1 MIPGPSTAMIDG
13 DARRREFYSSRDRDG
28 RSKVSASEL
37 EAVTGGAMNRM
48 IDHLVDR
55 KAVLTKLFRT
65 VDTDQSG
72 EIDSVELGNALNTLG
87 LKLSRQEL
95 RAIMN
100 RLDSDG
106 NGSIDLK
113 EFIEHF
119 KAERARRFE
128 GHIPELKAAKMQLVQ
143 KLRDHTASMVAQ
155 KDGLYITLTQIEA
168 LQRTGDLSTMEVAAL
183 RRKIGDMVKRGMVL
197 DSGEVRELRR
207 TARRCASLPE
217 PAIHPRVRRDGR
229 YELPGPR
236 MGPAQR
242 TTRRLSSAERRE
254 RDLHRKEEEEILRIQ
269 RKTQKKHR
277 AVAGRRKHAMTFND
291 EVAARNKSIEE
302 MRARSTP
309 PVMQQPLA
317 PMVHVS
323 GSAAQV
329 GLTVTEPTRRQRGA
343 RWVERDGKYVW
354 QRVGVSGADQTVA
367 ESVEQGLQRD
377 LVGKQVEK
385 MWLAQ
390 GTDMTRSGADM
401 VRTLTRPSIYVA

>member
-1 MIPGPSTAMIDG
+1 MIPGSSTAMVNG
-13 DARRREFYSSRDRDG
+13 DARRQEFLSSREREG
-28 RSKVSASEL
+28 WSNASASDL
-37 EAVTGGAMNRM
+37 DAATTGAMNRM

-55 KAVLTKLFRT
+55 KAVLTKLFYA

-72 EIDSVELGNALNTLG
+72 AIDANELGNALNSLG
-87 LKLSRQEL
+87 LKLSPQEL
-95 RAIMN
+95 RAIMM

-106 NGSIDLK
+106 NGSIDLQ

-119 KAERARRFE
+119 KIERARRFD

-155 KDGLYITLTQIEA
+155 KDGLYVTLTQIEA
-168 LQRTGDLSTMEVAAL
+168 LQRTGDLSTMEVAIL

-197 DSGEVRELRR
+197 GSDEARDLRR
-207 TARRCASLPE
+207 TAQRCASLPA

-236 MGPAQR
+236 MGPARR
-242 TTRRLSSAERRE
+242 TTRRLNSAERRQ
-254 RDLHRKEEEEILRIQ
+254 RDLNRREEEEILRMQ
-269 RKTQKKHR
+269 RKSQKKR
-277 AVAGRRKHAMTFND
+277 TAVAGRRKRAPTFND
-291 EVAARNKSIEE
+291 EVALRNRRLEE

-309 PVMQQPLA
+309 PVMQQPLP
-317 PMVHVS
+317 PMEHIS

-343 RWVERDGKYVW
+343 SWVERDGKYVW
-354 QRVGVSGADQTVA
+354 QRVGASGTTQMTGAQ
-367 ESVEQGLQRD
+367 VEQGMQRD
-377 LVGKQVEK
+377 LKGKQVEA
-385 MWLAQ
+385 MWLRQ

-401 VRTLTRPSIYVA
+401 VRT